1 MPRIFV
7 GHAYYIHV
15 PYCVAQAR
23 LIASISS
30 IGMLLTEFLQQNAI
44 NRKLK
49 DVLERIFQNKF
60 SHTQARDWKPVFER
74 DMAKF
79 VLHLIVVHLDDS
91 AL

>member
-1 MPRIFV
+1 M
-7 GHAYYIHV
+7 
-15 PYCVAQAR
+15 
-23 LIASISS
+23 
-30 IGMLLTEFLQQNAI
+30 QQNAI

-49 DVLERIFQNKF
+49 DALERIFQNKF

-91 AL
+91 ATLNRLIATCAANLDTLSALDCVPAMRHLEILHEGVT